1 MAGLLTSL
9 GQLIGIG
16 LDKANPAGEGN
27 YHEGPYYLPD
37 SGGWLP
43 EGTPLNFWQMG
54 GDVRR
59 GSNSSAIVQACVSAY
74 AQTAAMCPGSHW
86 RVKPDGGRERVTN
99 SPLSRVLR
107 NPNAYQT
114 PSDFILNLTS
124 RLYRTGNAYALIIR
138 NRGGVIEELHIMNK
152 GYPHVAQTGDVFY
165 TVSGNEVI
173 DRQFDS
179 NDPENPLRMVPS
191 RDIMH
196 VRLETPRHPLVGETP
211 LTAAALD
218 LAVSN
223 AMARQAIAFFDKQ
236 ARPSGVLSTELN
248 LTADQVKTLRE
259 RWEAQATKLN
269 AGGTPI
275 LTNGLKF
282 QPITTAAKD
291 AQFAELMNMTK
302 EQVALAF
309 RVPLAVLGI
318 GSTAYSSTESL
329 MQAWIASGLGFC
341 LNHIEQAFDQTF
353 RLKMSPDEGSAYG
366 KEYTEF
372 DTAALLRS
380 NFKDRMDGYAK
391 AIVGGVLSPNEVAAE
406 EGLPSRGPAGE
417 MPRVQQ
423 QVVPLDYEPPA
434 PAAPAPPAPD
444 NGDGGDTPTPADGE
458 RAIEAFM
465 KEWADAPAV

>member
-1 MAGLLTSL
+1 
-9 GQLIGIG
+9 
-16 LDKANPAGEGN
+16 
-27 YHEGPYYLPD
+27 
-37 SGGWLP
+37 
-43 EGTPLNFWQMG
+43 
-54 GDVRR
+54 
-59 GSNSSAIVQACVSAY
+59 
-74 AQTAAMCPGSHW
+74 MCPGSHW
-86 RVKPDGGRERVTN
+86 RVLPNGGRERVTS
-99 SPLSRVLR
+99 SPLSRILH

-114 PSDFILNLTS
+114 PSDFILNLVS
-124 RLYRTGNAYALIIR
+124 RLYRTGNAYALMIR
-138 NRGGVIEELHIMNK
+138 NRGGVIEELHIMNE
-152 GYPHVAQTGDVFY
+152 GTPRVASTGDIFY
-165 TVSGNEVI
+165 SVRGNEVI
-173 DRQFDS
+173 DRQFDDA
-179 NDPENPLRMVPS
+179 DPDHPLRYVPA
-191 RDIMH
+191 RDILH
-196 VRLETPRHPLVGETP
+196 VKLETPRHPLLGETP

-223 AMARQAIAFFDKQ
+223 AMARQAIAFFDQQ

-282 QPITTAAKD
+282 QPMTSNAKD
-291 AQFAELMNMTK
+291 TQFAEIMGMTK

-318 GSTAYSSTESL
+318 GSTNYSSTESL
-329 MQAWIASGLGFC
+329 MQAWVASGLGFC
-341 LNHIEQAFDQTF
+341 LNHIEQAFDQAF
-353 RLKMSPDEGSAYG
+353 RLKMTPGADTAYT

-406 EGLPSRGPAGE
+406 EGLPSRGPFGE

-434 PAAPAPPAPD
+434 PAAPPPPSSD
-444 NGDGGDTPTPADGE
+444 DGGEPDPADGE
-458 RAIEAFM
+458 RAVAAFL
-465 KEWADAPAV
+465 KEWADV